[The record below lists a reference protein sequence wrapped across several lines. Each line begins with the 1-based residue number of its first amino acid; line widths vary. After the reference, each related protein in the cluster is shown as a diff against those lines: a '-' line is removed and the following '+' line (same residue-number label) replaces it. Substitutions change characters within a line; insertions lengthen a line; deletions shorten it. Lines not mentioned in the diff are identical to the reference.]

1 METKWLDIEQLAQ
14 MVGLAP
20 KTIRD
25 MVSRGEIPHRRV
37 GRDKVR
43 GPVRFTPADVKAFEE
58 QCFRPAI
65 TATPS
70 RATAR
75 TRTPRVPR
83 QRQAANAA

>member
-1 METKWLDIEQLAQ
+1 MEGKWLDIEQFAEL
-14 MVGLAP
+14 VGLAP

-25 MVSRGEIPHRRV
+25 MVTRGEIPHRRP

-43 GPVRFTPADVKAFEE
+43 GPVRFTSDDVKAFEE

-70 RATAR
+70 RATAN
-75 TRTPRVPR
+75 TRAPRVPR
-83 QRQAANAA
+83 QRTAA